1 MKNLI
6 TSIFLFV
13 FSVFSSN
20 YANSQTVLDSLNNLQ
35 IVTTVPNTEHLKT
48 ISDIILI
55 SDNFNID
62 YISSVEQILKERYN
76 CSINFVHN
84 SIINDIDD
92 PVFEVT
98 TLDYNSYGVLFLNL
112 SIIEYLYQKGILNEQ
127 INLYCKYTDISLK

>member
-6 TSIFLFV
+6 ASIFLFV
-13 FSVFSSN
+13 FSIFSSN
-20 YANSQTVLDSLNNLQ
+20 YVNSQTVLDSLNKLQ
-35 IVTTVPNTEHLKT
+35 IVTVVPNVEHLKT

-62 YISSVEQILKERYN
+62 YISGVEQILKERYN

-112 SIIEYLYQKGILNEQ
+112 SVIEYLYQEGILNEQ